1 VPLGPVSGRVRDG
14 EILVWVSEGIW
25 RGSEFCWSSIGSGKA
40 GGPSPKPPSV
50 RLYPIPALDPS
61 WTPFLI
67 CQKQHYN
74 VVSVKV
80 YNSTRE
86 RKHSESENM

>member
-1 VPLGPVSGRVRDG
+1 MPLGPVSGRVRDG

-50 RLYPIPALDPS
+50 RLYPILDHQH
-61 WTPFLI
+61 LI
-67 CQKQHYN
+67 HHGPLY
-74 VVSVKV
+74 SYFSFVK
-80 YNSTRE
+80 N
-86 RKHSESENM
+86 NIIM